1 MSTSMW
7 IDFLLVIVF
16 VACVWMAA
24 RRGIFNAI
32 SGLLGSLAGL
42 IGSLLLTPRLEG
54 FTARLIRPFL
64 SGVVSRAA
72 ESLGLTELLSSPVV
86 EETRTGFAELL
97 QALGVPETLWEN
109 LTASAQTA
117 GEQISAAAGQALAE
131 QLAPVITF
139 VVLFLVIQLAV
150 RIVCSLLSLDLPILR
165 SVNKLGGALLGAVT
179 GLCMV
184 AVLCW
189 GIMRFSPAEEVG
201 FLNQPALLES
211 RIGGTV
217 CGLLGLERSAPDV

>member
-1 MSTSMW
+1 MW
-7 IDFLLVIVF
+7 IDLLLIIVF

-42 IGSLLLTPRLEG
+42 IGALLLTPRLQM
-54 FTARLIRPFL
+54 FTVRLIRPFL
-64 SGVVSRAA
+64 NGIVKNAA
-72 ESLGLTELLSSPVV
+72 ESLGLTDLLASPVA

-97 QALGVPETLWEN
+97 QALGVPQDLWDG

-117 GEQISAAAGQALAE
+117 GDQISAAAGQALAE

-139 VVLFLVIQLAV
+139 VVLFLAIQLGV
-150 RIVCSLLSLDLPILR
+150 RILCSLLSLDLPILR

-184 AVLCW
+184 AALCW
-189 GIMRFSPAEEVG
+189 GIMRFAPAEKVG

-211 RIGGTV
+211 RVGGTV
-217 CGLLGLERSAPDV
+217 CGLLGLEQTQPDA